1 MNDVVFEANQLQ
13 FSYNKYSD
21 PILANVSCQ
30 IFSKKFTALV
40 GPNGSGKS
48 TLFKCLSGELVP
60 NQGQVYFQGK
70 NLLQLSSRK
79 RAQKLS
85 IVQQKN
91 EAIPSLTVEEIVRMG
106 RIPYRSFFS
115 DYRQD
120 PQDSVAVELALE
132 RVNLSSLRNEK
143 IEHLSG
149 GQQQR
154 VWLALALAQE
164 PEVIL
169 LDEPT
174 TYLDI
179 RFQLELL
186 ELLKQ
191 LVDKEE
197 LTVCA
202 VLHDLNQVMSYAD
215 ETIVLNHGH
224 IVEAGKTETVL
235 CSKLIKE
242 VFSVSALQLRS
253 SQKRKVL
260 DLYLEEV
267 Q

>member
-91 EAIPSLTVEEIVRMG
+91 EAIPSLTVE
-106 RIPYRSFFS
+106 
-115 DYRQD
+115 
-120 PQDSVAVELALE
+120 
-132 RVNLSSLRNEK
+132 
-143 IEHLSG
+143 
-149 GQQQR
+149 
-154 VWLALALAQE
+154 
-164 PEVIL
+164 
-169 LDEPT
+169 
-174 TYLDI
+174 
-179 RFQLELL
+179 
-186 ELLKQ
+186 
-191 LVDKEE
+191 
-197 LTVCA
+197 
-202 VLHDLNQVMSYAD
+202 
-215 ETIVLNHGH
+215 
-224 IVEAGKTETVL
+224 
-235 CSKLIKE
+235 
-242 VFSVSALQLRS
+242 
-253 SQKRKVL
+253 
-260 DLYLEEV
+260 
-267 Q
+267 

>member
-1 MNDVVFEANQLQ
+1 MNDAVFEANQLQ

-21 PILANVSCQ
+21 PILANVSCK

-70 NLLQLSSRK
+70 NILQLSSRK

-106 RIPYRSFFS
+106 RIPYQSFFS